1 MVMARDGS
9 DGPRTAKA
17 GFGDVILVCRKCAK
31 RQGMSG
37 RDVARVLKR
46 AGKAAGEADGRRKP
60 KVVETGC
67 LGPCPKHLLA
77 VATSAS
83 LARGRIALLDP
94 TLPADELA
102 ALLDFGSEP
111 R

>member
-1 MVMARDGS
+1 MARDGP

-17 GFGDVILVCRKCAK
+17 GFGDVILVCGKCAK
-31 RQGMSG
+31 RQGLSAG
-37 RDVARVLKR
+37 EVARVLKR
-46 AGKAAGEADGRRKP
+46 AGKAASRADGRRRP

-67 LGPCPKHLLA
+67 LGPCPKRLLA

-83 LARGRIALLDP
+83 LARGRIVLLDP
-94 TLPADELA
+94 ALPADGLA